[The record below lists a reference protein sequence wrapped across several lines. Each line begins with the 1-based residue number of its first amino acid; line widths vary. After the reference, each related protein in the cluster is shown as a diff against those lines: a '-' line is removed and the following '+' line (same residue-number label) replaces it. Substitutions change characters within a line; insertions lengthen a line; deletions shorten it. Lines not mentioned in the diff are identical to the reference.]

1 MVEKNEDKKDERV
14 ASIIARTAL
23 HPVGDEE
30 KGLTYITRF
39 QAILFPLL
47 DTIIDEK
54 NYIIDVATY
63 LEKKAMAEFKKDK
76 VTLKKLLKTIPD
88 VPDPAKEML
97 HSTTLW
103 NKSVGGAHI
112 KRAFDLAETDLTS
125 QGHDDDMFKEHGFED
140 ED

>member
-1 MVEKNEDKKDERV
+1 MSEKEERV

-23 HPVGDEE
+23 HPQGEEE
-30 KGLTYITRF
+30 KGLTYITRY

-47 DTIIDEK
+47 DTIIKEK
-54 NYIIDVATY
+54 DHILDIATF
-63 LEKKAMAEFKKDK
+63 LEKKAKAEFTKDK
-76 VTLKKLLKTIPD
+76 KTLAGLLKNIPV

-112 KRAFDLAETDLTS
+112 KRAFDLAETDLNARDEN
-125 QGHDDDMFKEHGFED
+125 DDLFKEPKFED

>member
-1 MVEKNEDKKDERV
+1 MPSEKEERV

-23 HPVGDEE
+23 KPEGEQE
-30 KGLTYITRF
+30 KGLTYITRY

-47 DTIIDEK
+47 DTVIAEK
-54 NYIIDVATY
+54 NHILAVASF
-63 LEKKAMAEFKKDK
+63 LEDKAKAEFKGDK
-76 VTLKKLLKTIPD
+76 KSLAALLKKIPT
-88 VPDPAKEML
+88 VPDPAEIML

-112 KRAFDLAETDLTS
+112 KRAFDLNSREEDNDL
-125 QGHDDDMFKEHGFED
+125 FKEPKFED